1 MRSWKVD
8 LLTPSAGNF
17 IYFHANRNS
26 GWADSEKEKQRER
39 ERLPPEYTCW
49 RTTAKGKITFNSFLC
64 MKAWGRESDNGQTIF
79 KITGKRQR
87 WNQKM
92 NIPQR
97 QAFLSPSS
105 LPSVPSVFFYL
116 DPLRIKLYF
125 VVTEKHKTPFT
136 EWRTVRSTSNR
147 EDVTGINHSDF
158 SFFLS
163 ACCLLMRCNTCF
175 CLWRTHCF
183 PLTCHLSSPV
193 CWRGCRTSVFRPP
206 PFQAGYFTC
215 IRTVM

>member
-1 MRSWKVD
+1 MPIATPAE
-8 LLTPSAGNF
+8 LTARK
-17 IYFHANRNS
+17 RNT
-26 GWADSEKEKQRER
+26 ERER

-64 MKAWGRESDNGQTIF
+64 VKAWGRESDNGQTIF

-92 NIPQR
+92 NISQR

-116 DPLRIKLYF
+116 DPLRIKL
-125 VVTEKHKTPFT
+125 
-136 EWRTVRSTSNR
+136 VRSTSNR

-158 SFFLS
+158 SFF
-163 ACCLLMRCNTCF
+163 CLLVV
-175 CLWRTHCF
+175 CLWDVTLASAFYGHCF

>member
-26 GWADSEKEKQRER
+26 GWADSEEEKQRER

-97 QAFLSPSS
+97 RAFLSPSS

-158 SFFLS
+158 SFF
-163 ACCLLMRCNTCF
+163 CLLVV
-175 CLWRTHCF
+175 CLWDVTLASAFDGHTASLSHVTYLLTRLSNVCF
-183 PLTCHLSSPV
+183 QTPSISS
-193 CWRGCRTSVFRPP
+193 WLLHM
-206 PFQAGYFTC
+206 Y
-215 IRTVM
+215 